1 MLVFHTQI
9 HIVTFIFIVLETI
22 MFVFQLFYYLFR
34 PEDKARFYYLILLIL
49 LLFYN
54 VTGGLFPDPNIHFLS
69 IPVQEMVAYG
79 SGFLMASYF
88 PFYFYKACDLK
99 SLRWH
104 ALYGVPLFLMGPY
117 VVFFV
122 IDYAIHGNLDEDLK
136 YGMIAPFIY
145 ALVLL
150 WVMFRAIRKQ
160 HQTDR
165 DQKQYL
171 EEIAM
176 YIAISPW
183 AALALFGF
191 VEQSQLVEVLCTN
204 TGIIAITC
212 LFIWKS
218 IEKARMEYRRILKLQ
233 MDGSSAEILN
243 ENIKR
248 YNLTKM
254 EAAIVELLLKGL
266 SNKEIADQLHIS
278 EETVKKHVYNTFK
291 KMSVKNRAALIYK
304 LQNVRFNLFLALFL

>member
-1 MLVFHTQI
+1 
-9 HIVTFIFIVLETI
+9 

-54 VTGGLFPDPNIHFLS
+54 VTGGLFPDPSIS
-69 IPVQEMVAYG
+69 IPIPIQEMVAYG

-88 PFYFYKACDLK
+88 PFYFYKAFDLK

-104 ALYGVPLFLMGPY
+104 ALYGVPFFLLGPY
-117 VVFFV
+117 IVFFV
-122 IDYAIHGNLDEDLK
+122 IDYALHGNLDEDLE

-150 WVMFRAIRKQ
+150 WVMFSAIHKQ
-160 HQTDR
+160 HKTDR
-165 DQKQYL
+165 DKKQYL

-176 YIAISPW
+176 YVAISPW

-191 VEQSQLVEVLCTN
+191 IEQSQLVEVLCTN

-218 IEKARMEYRRILKLQ
+218 IKKARLEYRRILKLQ
-233 MDGSSAEILN
+233 MEGSSTGILK

-278 EETVKKHVYNTFK
+278 EETVKKHVYNIFK
-291 KMSVKNRAALIYK
+291 KTKVKNRNALFIK
-304 LQNVRFNLFLALFL
+304 LQNLHFNLFWALFL

>member
-22 MFVFQLFYYLFR
+22 MFVFQFFYYLFR
-34 PEDKARFYYLILLIL
+34 PEDKSRLYYLILLLL

-54 VTGGLFPDPNIHFLS
+54 ITGGLFPDPNIAIPLS
-69 IPVQEMVAYG
+69 IQEMVAYG

-88 PFYFYKACDLK
+88 PLYFYKAFDLK

-104 ALYGVPLFLMGPY
+104 AFYGVPLFLILPY
-117 VVFFV
+117 VIFFV
-122 IDYAIHGNLDEDLK
+122 IDYTIHGNLDKDLK

-204 TGIIAITC
+204 TGIIAITS

-218 IEKARMEYRRILKLQ
+218 IQKARMEYRRILKLQ
-233 MDGSSAEILN
+233 LDGSDGEILN

-248 YNLTKM
+248 YSLTKM
-254 EAAIVELLLKGL
+254 EATIVELLLKGL

-278 EETVKKHVYNTFK
+278 KETVKKHVYNIFRKTK
-291 KMSVKNRAALIYK
+291 VKNRNALFIK
-304 LQNVRFNLFLALFL
+304 LQNLHFNVFWALFL

>member
-54 VTGGLFPDPNIHFLS
+54 VTGGLFPDASIH
-69 IPVQEMVAYG
+69 IPVPIQEMVAYG

-88 PFYFYKACDLK
+88 PFYFYKAFGLK

-104 ALYGVPLFLMGPY
+104 AFYGVPLFLLSSY
-117 VVFFV
+117 IAFFV
-122 IDYAIHGNLDEDLK
+122 IDYAVHGNLDEDLK

-150 WVMFRAIRKQ
+150 WVMFRAIWKQ

-165 DQKQYL
+165 DQNRYL

-176 YIAISPW
+176 YVAISPW

-191 VEQSQLVEVLCTN
+191 VEKSQLVEVLCTN

-218 IEKARMEYRRILKLQ
+218 IQKARVEYRLQ
-233 MDGSSAEILN
+233 LNGGSAEILK

-248 YNLTKM
+248 YSLTKM
-254 EAAIVELLLKGL
+254 EVAIVELLLKGL

-304 LQNVRFNLFLALFL
+304 FQNVCFNVLWALFL

>member
-22 MFVFQLFYYLFR
+22 MFVFQFFYYLFR
-34 PEDKARFYYLILLIL
+34 PEDKSRLYYLILLLL

-54 VTGGLFPDPNIHFLS
+54 ITGGLFPDPNIAIPLS
-69 IPVQEMVAYG
+69 IQEMVAYG

-88 PFYFYKACDLK
+88 PLYFYKAFDLK

-104 ALYGVPLFLMGPY
+104 AFYGVPLFLILPY
-117 VVFFV
+117 VIFFV
-122 IDYAIHGNLDEDLK
+122 IDYTIHGNLDKDLK

-204 TGIIAITC
+204 TGIIAITS

-218 IEKARMEYRRILKLQ
+218 IQKARMEYRRILKLQ
-233 MDGSSAEILN
+233 LDGSGVEILN

-248 YNLTKM
+248 YSLTKM
-254 EAAIVELLLKGL
+254 EATIVELLLKGL

-278 EETVKKHVYNTFK
+278 EETVKKHVYNIFRKTK
-291 KMSVKNRAALIYK
+291 VKNRNALFIK
-304 LQNVRFNLFLALFL
+304 LQNLHFNVFWALFL

>member
-1 MLVFHTQI
+1 M
-9 HIVTFIFIVLETI
+9 
-22 MFVFQLFYYLFR
+22 FR
-34 PEDKARFYYLILLIL
+34 PEDKARFYYLILLVL

-54 VTGGLFPDPNIHFLS
+54 VTGGLFPDQSIS
-69 IPVQEMVAYG
+69 IPIPIQEMVAYG

-88 PFYFYKACDLK
+88 PFYFYKAFDLK

-104 ALYGVPLFLMGPY
+104 ALYGVPLFLLGPY
-117 VVFFV
+117 IVFFI
-122 IDYAIHGNLDEDLK
+122 IDYALHGNLDEDLE

-150 WVMFRAIRKQ
+150 WVMFRAIHKQ
-160 HQTDR
+160 HKTDR
-165 DQKQYL
+165 DKKQYL

-176 YIAISPW
+176 YVAISPW

-191 VEQSQLVEVLCTN
+191 IEQSQLVEVLCTN

-218 IEKARMEYRRILKLQ
+218 IKKARLEYRRILKLQ
-233 MDGSSAEILN
+233 MEGSSTGILK

-278 EETVKKHVYNTFK
+278 EETVKKHVYNIFRKTK
-291 KMSVKNRAALIYK
+291 VKNRNALFIK
-304 LQNVRFNLFLALFL
+304 LQNLHFNLFWALFL

>member
-1 MLVFHTQI
+1 
-9 HIVTFIFIVLETI
+9 

-54 VTGGLFPDPNIHFLS
+54 VTGGLFPDPSIS
-69 IPVQEMVAYG
+69 IPVPIQEMVAYG

-88 PFYFYKACDLK
+88 PFYFYKAFDLK

-104 ALYGVPLFLMGPY
+104 ALYGVPLFLLGPY
-117 VVFFV
+117 IVFFV
-122 IDYAIHGNLDEDLK
+122 IDYALHGNLDDDLE

-150 WVMFRAIRKQ
+150 WVMFSAIHKQ
-160 HQTDR
+160 HKTDR
-165 DQKQYL
+165 DKKQYL

-176 YIAISPW
+176 YVAISPW
-183 AALALFGF
+183 TALALFGF
-191 VEQSQLVEVLCTN
+191 IEQSQLVEVLCTN

-218 IEKARMEYRRILKLQ
+218 IKKARLEYRRILKLQ
-233 MDGSSAEILN
+233 LEGSSVEILN

-248 YNLTKM
+248 YNLTKTEREICEM
-254 EAAIVELLLKGL
+254 VITGA
-266 SNKEIADQLHIS
+266 SNKEIAEKLFIS
-278 EETVKKHVYNTFK
+278 EDTVKKHIYNSFR
-291 KMSVKNRAALIYK
+291 KMKVKNRAALIYK
-304 LQNVRFNLFLALFL
+304 LQTIRFSLILALFL

>member
-54 VTGGLFPDPNIHFLS
+54 VTGGLFPDPSIS
-69 IPVQEMVAYG
+69 IPIPIQEMVAYG

-88 PFYFYKACDLK
+88 PFYFYKAFDLK

-104 ALYGVPLFLMGPY
+104 ALYGVPFFLLGPY
-117 VVFFV
+117 IVFFV
-122 IDYAIHGNLDEDLK
+122 IDYALHGNLDEDLE

-150 WVMFRAIRKQ
+150 WVMFSAIHKQ
-160 HQTDR
+160 HKTDR
-165 DQKQYL
+165 DKKQYL

-176 YIAISPW
+176 YVAISPW

-191 VEQSQLVEVLCTN
+191 IEQSQLVEVLCTN

-218 IEKARMEYRRILKLQ
+218 IKKARLEYRRILKLQ
-233 MDGSSAEILN
+233 MEGSSTGILK

-278 EETVKKHVYNTFK
+278 EETVKKHVYNIFK
-291 KMSVKNRAALIYK
+291 KTKVKNRNALFIK
-304 LQNVRFNLFLALFL
+304 LQNLHFNLFWALFL

>member
-9 HIVTFIFIVLETI
+9 HIVTFIFIVLEAI

-34 PEDKARFYYLILLIL
+34 PEDKARFYYLILLVL

-54 VTGGLFPDPNIHFLS
+54 VTGGLFPDQSIS
-69 IPVQEMVAYG
+69 IPIPIQEMVAYG

-88 PFYFYKACDLK
+88 PFYFYKAFDLK

-104 ALYGVPLFLMGPY
+104 ALYGVPLFLLGPY
-117 VVFFV
+117 IVFFI
-122 IDYAIHGNLDEDLK
+122 IDYALHGNLDEDLE

-150 WVMFRAIRKQ
+150 WVMFRAIHKQ
-160 HQTDR
+160 HKTDR
-165 DQKQYL
+165 DKKQYL

-176 YIAISPW
+176 YVAISPW

-191 VEQSQLVEVLCTN
+191 IEQSQLVEVLCTN

-218 IEKARMEYRRILKLQ
+218 IKKARLEYRRILKLQ
-233 MDGSSAEILN
+233 MEGSSTGILK

-278 EETVKKHVYNTFK
+278 EETVKKHVYNIFRKTK
-291 KMSVKNRAALIYK
+291 VKNRNALFIK
-304 LQNVRFNLFLALFL
+304 LQNLHFNLFWALFL